1 MSTAKS
7 PLPSPS
13 DNSNFRPLSEVE
25 ATPVDRGAAITC
37 FVLAA
42 AVYWALIPI
51 WPTIGSEILGDADTD
66 AIRGM
71 WGFDHIRRS
80 MIPPNTPLWSGE
92 INFPSGVIALTL
104 PWTTGILLSPLGFFF
119 GPVIA
124 WNLSVALLLFGF
136 GISTAW
142 LARQFTDSWAI
153 GCIAGGFVMTQPMML
168 HAISDGTPEHLSL
181 WGVPLLL
188 GATWKTLS

>member
-51 WPTIGSEILGDADTD
+51 WPTIGYEGPHLPDRAFPDAT
-66 AIRGM
+66 IR
-71 WGFDHIRRS
+71 
-80 MIPPNTPLWSGE
+80 
-92 INFPSGVIALTL
+92 
-104 PWTTGILLSPLGFFF
+104 
-119 GPVIA
+119 
-124 WNLSVALLLFGF
+124 
-136 GISTAW
+136 
-142 LARQFTDSWAI
+142 
-153 GCIAGGFVMTQPMML
+153 
-168 HAISDGTPEHLSL
+168 
-181 WGVPLLL
+181 
-188 GATWKTLS
+188 